1 MSNIPQIRLIFLLT
15 KNDCADFDRDAV
27 THCLGIMPSMSTAPT
42 VSKGRLNSVAE
53 IRELEQELAG
63 FTILPAQSPPY
74 KMIKHAC
81 WSIDL
86 PKIECWNL
94 EEPLQKMEQLFSGK
108 ENKVLSVCKE
118 YNLSADLLIR
128 IFAESNCMP
137 ELTIPGGS
145 VSFWASMG
153 VSIGFDFYL
162 D

>member
-27 THCLGIMPSMSTAPT
+27 THCLGIMPSTSTAPT
-42 VSKGRLNSVAE
+42 VSKGKLNSFSE
-53 IRELEQELAG
+53 IHELEHELSG

-81 WSIDL
+81 WSIEL
-86 PKIECWNL
+86 PKLECWDL
-94 EEPLQKMEQLFSGK
+94 EEPLQRMEQILSGK

-118 YNLSADLLIR
+118 YNLSADLLVR

-137 ELTIPGGS
+137 DLTIPSSS

>member
-1 MSNIPQIRLIFLLT
+1 MNNIPQIRLIFLLT

-27 THCLGIMPSMSTAPT
+27 IHCLGIMLSTSSPPT

-53 IRELEQELAG
+53 IHELEQELSG

-86 PKIECWNL
+86 PKTECWDL
-94 EEPLQKMEQLFSGK
+94 EEPLQKMEQIFSGK

-118 YNLSADLLIR
+118 YNLSADLIVR
-128 IFAESNCMP
+128 IFAESNSMP
-137 ELTIPGGS
+137 ELTIPSSS

-162 D
+162 N

>member
-27 THCLGIMPSMSTAPT
+27 THFLGIMPSISTAPT

-53 IRELEQELAG
+53 IHELEQELSG

-81 WSIDL
+81 WSVDL
-86 PKIECWNL
+86 DKMECWDL

-118 YNLSADLLIR
+118 YNLSADLLVR
-128 IFAESNCMP
+128 IFAETNCMP
-137 ELTIPGGS
+137 ELTIPSGS

-162 D
+162 N